1 MKCRFFAILSMS
13 VFFSSRL
20 AAQEPVTLEQVIAL
34 ALQENYDVRLAQNIS
49 TSANVNDKYSIAA
62 LFPQVTAV
70 GSTTWSHTRQT
81 IRFDDESRNNKGIN
95 QSDNIQ
101 GAVQLVWTLF
111 NGTKMFAT
119 RERLA
124 EIDNQGQ
131 LIVKNQM
138 VTSISS
144 VINNYYAIV
153 RQKQQLSA
161 IRDQISVNEERVKLA
176 ERKLE
181 VGIGGKPELLQA
193 KVDLNAQRTLSLQQ
207 ETLIIQLK
215 DQLNGLVGL
224 KLPVPYDVSDSILIN
239 LDIKEEEIFENFE
252 ERNYALQSA
261 KVDLSIAR
269 LALRESRADRSPVV
283 NFNATYNYTQTD
295 FQKQI
300 NSLATIYNESFGF
313 SGYGFSVTLPI
324 FNGLNVNRNVQQA
337 KITLNRQQLLY
348 DQQKQQVDVG
358 IRNAFVSYDNAK
370 KILLIEEENILLAK
384 ENVMI
389 ALESFKRGVAT
400 FIELRTAQQSL
411 AEAYNRLI
419 AARYNAKVAETDL
432 LRLNGSLLK

>member
-1 MKCRFFAILSMS
+1 M
-13 VFFSSRL
+13 
-20 AAQEPVTLEQVIAL
+20 
-34 ALQENYDVRLAQNIS
+34 
-49 TSANVNDKYSIAA
+49 
-62 LFPQVTAV
+62 
-70 GSTTWSHTRQT
+70 
-81 IRFDDESRNNKGIN
+81 
-95 QSDNIQ
+95 
-101 GAVQLVWTLF
+101 
-111 NGTKMFAT
+111 
-119 RERLA
+119 
-124 EIDNQGQ
+124 
-131 LIVKNQM
+131 
-138 VTSISS
+138 
-144 VINNYYAIV
+144 
-153 RQKQQLSA
+153 
-161 IRDQISVNEERVKLA
+161 
-176 ERKLE
+176 
-181 VGIGGKPELLQA
+181 
-193 KVDLNAQRTLSLQQ
+193 
-207 ETLIIQLK
+207 
-215 DQLNGLVGL
+215 VGL

-389 ALESFKRGVAT
+389 APKASSVAWPHSLNCAQHNKV
-400 FIELRTAQQSL
+400 LR
-411 AEAYNRLI
+411 RPI
-419 AARYNAKVAETDL
+419 TD
-432 LRLNGSLLK
+432 

>member
-1 MKCRFFAILSMS
+1 MKYRFFAILSMS
-13 VFFSSRL
+13 FFFSSRL

-34 ALQENYDVRLAQNIS
+34 ALQENYDVRLAQNVS

-81 IRFDDESRNNKGIN
+81 IRFDDDSRNNKGIN

-111 NGTKMFAT
+111 DGAKMFAT

>member
-1 MKCRFFAILSMS
+1 MKLRSFIIL
-13 VFFSSRL
+13 VGLFLYSSRIT
-20 AAQEPVTLEQVIAL
+20 AQELITLEEVIAL
-34 ALQENYDVRLAQNIS
+34 ALQENYDVKLAQNVS
-49 TSANVNDKYSIAA
+49 LAADVNDKYSIAA
-62 LFPQVTAV
+62 LFPQVTAI

-111 NGTKMFAT
+111 DGTKMFAT

-124 EIDNQGQ
+124 EIANQGE

-138 VTSISS
+138 VTSISA
-144 VINNYYAIV
+144 ITNNYYGIV

-161 IRDQISVNEERVKLA
+161 IQDQISVNEERVKLA

-181 VGIGGKPELLQA
+181 VGIGARPELLQA

-224 KLPVPYDVSDSILIN
+224 KLPVPYDVSDSIPIN
-239 LDIKEEEIFENFE
+239 LDIKQEEISESFE

-261 KVDLSIAR
+261 QVDLSIAR
-269 LALRESRADRSPVV
+269 LALRESRADRSPVL

-324 FNGLNVNRNVQQA
+324 FNGLNVHRNVQQA
-337 KITLNRQQLLY
+337 KVTLNRQELLY
-348 DQQKQQVDVG
+348 NQQKQQVDVG
-358 IRNAFVSYDNAK
+358 IKNAFVSYDNAK

-384 ENVMI
+384 ENVFI

-432 LRLNGSLLK
+432 LRLNGSLLR